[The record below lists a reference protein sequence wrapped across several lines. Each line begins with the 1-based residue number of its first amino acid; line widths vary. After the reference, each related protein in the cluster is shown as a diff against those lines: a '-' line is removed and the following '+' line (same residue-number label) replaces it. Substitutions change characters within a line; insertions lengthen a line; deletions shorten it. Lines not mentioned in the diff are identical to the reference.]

1 MGVIR
6 SNPFREG
13 VSVLKKII
21 APVVIGGALLG
32 GVATTGTAYAAAP
45 PASTAAHAGKG
56 QIKAWVRAHRKELR
70 KAGLDLSAK
79 TIGVT
84 TQTLRADLKAG
95 NSVAGVATQHN
106 VNPQTVVSAVV
117 TAADNQINQ
126 AVTDHHL
133 TSTQASK
140 IEAKLPGLV
149 TKVVN
154 HTF

>member
-1 MGVIR
+1 M
-6 SNPFREG
+6 
-13 VSVLKKII
+13 LKKII

-32 GVATTGTAYAAAP
+32 GVATAGTAYAATA
-45 PASTAAHAGKG
+45 PASTAAHTGTG
-56 QIKAWVRAHRKELR
+56 QGRAWLRAHRKELR

-84 TQTLRADLKAG
+84 PQALRADLKAG

-106 VNPQTVVSAVV
+106 VSPQTVVNAVV
-117 TAADNQINQ
+117 GAADSRLNQ
-126 AVTDHHL
+126 AVTDHQL
-133 TSTQASK
+133 TSTQAGK